1 MTSLYENIVLANTA
15 IRPQVPVT
23 PLERSYALSAAIG
36 CEVWLKCEHLQPTGS
51 LKVRGAANKIHR
63 LAENALRAGV
73 VTASSGNHGLAV
85 ARAGAHAGAP
95 VTVCVSASAAKSKLD
110 AIVAMGAE
118 LVVLDGPPIEAEL
131 HARRRAAEQGKVYI
145 SPYNDLDVVAGQGTV
160 GIELFEQ
167 APDLDAVFVAV
178 GGGGLIG
185 GIGTAL
191 RALRPQTRIVGVWPE
206 NSPSMLRAMEAGAIV
221 DVEERPTLSD
231 GTAGGIE
238 PGSVTLPICQEVI
251 DETVTVSEAQI
262 ASAMRRL
269 AETDHWIVEGSAGVA
284 LAGLIKRSQ
293 AYKRSKV
300 AVVLCGRNVSL
311 ERFMEAINRV

>member
-1 MTSLYENIVLANTA
+1 MTSLYDSIVLAHAA
-15 IRPQVPVT
+15 IRPQVSVT
-23 PLERSYALSAAIG
+23 PLDRSHALSVAVG
-36 CEVWLKCEHLQPTGS
+36 CDVWLKCEHLQPTGS
-51 LKVRGAANKIHR
+51 FKVRGATNKIHG
-63 LAENALRAGV
+63 LAKNALRAGV

-85 ARAGAHAGAP
+85 ARAGALAGAP
-95 VTVCVSASAAKSKLD
+95 VTVCVSASAARTKLD
-110 AIVAMGAE
+110 AILAMGAE
-118 LVVLDGPPIEAEL
+118 LVVLDGPAIEAEL
-131 HARRRAAEQGKVYI
+131 YARRRAVEEGKVYI
-145 SPYNDLDVVAGQGTV
+145 SPYNDLDVIAGQGTV
-160 GIELFEQ
+160 GFELFEQ

-178 GGGGLIG
+178 GGGGLIA

-191 RALRPQTRIVGVWPE
+191 KTLRPQTRIVGVWPE
-206 NSPSMLRAMEAGAIV
+206 NSPCMLRAIEAGAIV

-231 GTAGGIE
+231 GTAGAVE

-251 DETVTVSEAQI
+251 DETVTVSEAEI

-284 LAGLIKRSQ
+284 LAGLIKRSA

-311 ERFMEAINRV
+311 ERFLEAINRV